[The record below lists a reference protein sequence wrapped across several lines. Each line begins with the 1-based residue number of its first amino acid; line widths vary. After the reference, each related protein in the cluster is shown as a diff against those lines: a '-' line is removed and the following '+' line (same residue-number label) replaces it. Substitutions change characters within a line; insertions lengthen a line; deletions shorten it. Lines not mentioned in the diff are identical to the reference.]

1 VYTLIIFNLLY
12 NTNDLGKVAGPQ
24 SVTSEF
30 KFNVIAS
37 FPSFRS
43 LWSLEEIIAI
53 LYLSLLVV
61 QLQEFQAFKE
71 LYLPHTF
78 MLCHKFDAYNGR
90 INQSLQSRMNDI
102 YNHIHVPSTIWQS
115 DKTYIAQ
122 KQTVIISHSIFHFC
136 LKEFQ

>member
-1 VYTLIIFNLLY
+1 MAEEKLQ
-12 NTNDLGKVAGPQ
+12 DHKVLHHK
-24 SVTSEF
+24 F

-90 INQSLQSRMNDI
+90 INHSLQSRMNDI
-102 YNHIHVPSTIWQS
+102 Y
-115 DKTYIAQ
+115 K
-122 KQTVIISHSIFHFC
+122 SHSC
-136 LKEFQ
+136 SLNYMAK